1 MNQSQ
6 TARIVAV
13 LQGNY
18 NNVTLTEDSVSAYH
32 VSFAH
37 YDYDLVMR
45 YLPAVMRRYPEF
57 CPNVP
62 LLLNTID
69 EYLNPAGT
77 TAEAWEAI
85 AAERKRCGTWH
96 PPVFADP
103 TVERVAKAIGWETIC
118 GTQLD
123 DEGTLRAQVRDMYK
137 TFAIRASI
145 DRVVEAVESGGDGD
159 IVRALRD
166 GRRPE
171 RQA

>member
-1 MNQSQ
+1 MNKSE
-6 TARIVAV
+6 TAKVVAV

-32 VSFAH
+32 VSFAY
-37 YDYDLVMR
+37 YDYETVMR
-45 YLPAVMRRYPEF
+45 YLPVVMRQYPEF

-62 LLLNTID
+62 LLLNAID
-69 EYLNPAGT
+69 ECLNPTGS

-85 AAERKRCGTWH
+85 ASERKRCGTWH
-96 PPVFADP
+96 VPVFADP
-103 TVERVAKAIGWETIC
+103 VVERVAKAIGWETIC
-118 GTQLD
+118 GTQLN

-145 DRVVEAVESGGDGD
+145 DRVMDAVEGGGVN
-159 IVRALRD
+159 IVQALRD

-171 RQA
+171 SPA